1 MNESKLQEIL
11 EEYALRTEGGNDM
24 RLLRQM
30 IDSYPQYA
38 EELEDFAAAR
48 AVIRFAPDEEFA
60 PEEEARF
67 AELGM
72 QNLRMFLGEKGSN
85 AVASDAALQSLTD
98 RAKAKGMNKKSFAAA
113 LGLSVSMV
121 QYLEKRRLAF
131 ASIPQAIIAKV
142 GEVLEAGEEA
152 VAAYLNQ
159 SPDTAAQASF
169 KATERAEEMPPK
181 DFAEAVREDQML
193 SPDEKRKL
201 LEL

>member
-1 MNESKLQEIL
+1 MNETRLQDIL
-11 EEYALRTEGGNDM
+11 EEYAIRTQGGNDM
-24 RLLRQM
+24 QVLRQM
-30 IDSYPQYA
+30 IDTYPQYA
-38 EELEDFAAAR
+38 GELEDFAAAR
-48 AVIRFAPDEEFA
+48 AVIRFAPDEELA

-72 QNLRMFLGEKGSN
+72 QNLRMVLGEKGSS
-85 AVASDAALQSLTD
+85 AVEIDTALHSLTD
-98 RAKAKGMNKKSFAAA
+98 MAKAKGMNKKSFAAA
-113 LGLSVSMV
+113 LGLSVSLV

-131 ASIPQAIIAKV
+131 ASIPGAIIAKV
-142 GEVLEAGEEA
+142 AQVLEAGEEA
-152 VAAYLNQ
+152 VVAYLNQ
-159 SPDTAAQASF
+159 PPDITAQASF